1 MTYKSGFALIP
12 TGAKVAAALVFLA
25 IVAGLR
31 WFFVDRST
39 LDFAEAGLIT
49 VIGAMGG
56 LFAAAYVLLAGY
68 VYADASRRGMPAIAW
83 TALTVLVPNAIGF
96 VLYFLLRKPLVHPC
110 PNCGC
115 GVAQDAAFCSRCGQS
130 QMSAEV
136 QRASRNYE
144 MRGQND
150 A

>member
-1 MTYKSGFALIP
+1 MTAKSGFSLIP
-12 TGAKVAAALVFLA
+12 IGAKLAAALVFLA
-25 IVAGLR
+25 IVAGLN
-31 WFFVDRST
+31 WFFVDRNT
-39 LDFAEAGLIT
+39 LGLAEVGLVT

-96 VLYFLLRKPLVHPC
+96 VLYFLLRKPIVHPC

-130 QMSAEV
+130 QLNTEV
-136 QRASRNYE
+136 QHFCKES
-144 MRGQND
+144 
-150 A
+150 

>member
-1 MTYKSGFALIP
+1 MTAKSGFSLIP
-12 TGAKVAAALVFLA
+12 IGAKVAAALVFLA
-25 IVAGLR
+25 IVAGLN
-31 WFFVDRST
+31 WFFVDRNT
-39 LDFAEAGLIT
+39 LGLAEVGLVT

-68 VYADASRRGMPAIAW
+68 VYADAPRRGMPAIAW

-96 VLYFLLRKPLVHPC
+96 VLYFLLRKPIVHPC

-130 QMSAEV
+130 QLNA
-136 QRASRNYE
+136 
-144 MRGQND
+144 
-150 A
+150 

>member
-1 MTYKSGFALIP
+1 MTVKSEFSLIP
-12 TGAKVAAALVFLA
+12 IGAKVAAASVFLA
-25 IVAGLR
+25 IIAGLN
-31 WFFVDRST
+31 WFFVDRNT
-39 LDFAEAGLIT
+39 LGVAEVGLVN

-96 VLYFLLRKPLVHPC
+96 VLYFLLRKPIVHPC

-115 GVAQDAAFCSRCGQS
+115 GVAEDAAFCSRCGQS
-130 QMSAEV
+130 QLNAEV
-136 QRASRNYE
+136 QHSWKE
-144 MRGQND
+144 S
-150 A
+150 

>member
-1 MTYKSGFALIP
+1 MTAKSGFSLIP
-12 TGAKVAAALVFLA
+12 FGAKVAAALVFLA
-25 IVAGLR
+25 IVAGLN
-31 WFFVDRST
+31 WFFVDRNS
-39 LDFAEAGLIT
+39 LGLAEVGLVT

-96 VLYFLLRKPLVHPC
+96 VLYFLLRKPIVHPC

-115 GVAQDAAFCSRCGQS
+115 GVAQDAAFCSGCGQS
-130 QMSAEV
+130 QLNAEV
-136 QRASRNYE
+136 QHFWKES
-144 MRGQND
+144 
-150 A
+150 

>member
-1 MTYKSGFALIP
+1 MTAESGFSLVPI
-12 TGAKVAAALVFLA
+12 GAKVAAALVFLA
-25 IVAGLR
+25 IVAGLY

-39 LDFAEAGLIT
+39 LGFAEVGLVT

-96 VLYFLLRKPLVHPC
+96 VLYFLLRNPIVHPC

-130 QMSAEV
+130 QLNAEV
-136 QRASRNYE
+136 QHFCKE
-144 MRGQND
+144 P
-150 A
+150 

>member
-1 MTYKSGFALIP
+1 MTAKSGFSLIP
-12 TGAKVAAALVFLA
+12 IGAKVAAPLVFLA
-25 IVAGLR
+25 IVAGLN
-31 WFFVDRST
+31 WFFVDRNT
-39 LDFAEAGLIT
+39 LGLAEVGLVT

-96 VLYFLLRKPLVHPC
+96 VLYFLLRKPIVHPC

-130 QMSAEV
+130 QLNAEV
-136 QRASRNYE
+136 QHFWKES
-144 MRGQND
+144 
-150 A
+150 

>member
-1 MTYKSGFALIP
+1 MTAKSEFSLIP
-12 TGAKVAAALVFLA
+12 IGAKVAAASVFLA
-25 IVAGLR
+25 IIAGLN
-31 WFFVDRST
+31 WFFVDRNT
-39 LDFAEAGLIT
+39 LGVAEVGLVN

-96 VLYFLLRKPLVHPC
+96 VLYFLLRKPIVHPC

-115 GVAQDAAFCSRCGQS
+115 GVAEDAAFCSRCGQS
-130 QMSAEV
+130 QLNAEV
-136 QRASRNYE
+136 QHFWKES
-144 MRGQND
+144 
-150 A
+150 

>member
-1 MTYKSGFALIP
+1 MTAKSGFSLIP
-12 TGAKVAAALVFLA
+12 IGAKVAAALVFLA
-25 IVAGLR
+25 IVAGLN
-31 WFFVDRST
+31 WFFVDRNT
-39 LDFAEAGLIT
+39 LGLAEVGLVT

-96 VLYFLLRKPLVHPC
+96 VLYFLLRKPIVHPC

-115 GVAQDAAFCSRCGQS
+115 GVAQDAAFCSRCGQL
-130 QMSAEV
+130 QLNAEV
-136 QRASRNYE
+136 QHSWKE
-144 MRGQND
+144 S
-150 A
+150 

>member
-1 MTYKSGFALIP
+1 MTAKSGFSLIP
-12 TGAKVAAALVFLA
+12 IGAKVAAALVFLA
-25 IVAGLR
+25 IVAGLN
-31 WFFVDRST
+31 WFFVDRNT
-39 LDFAEAGLIT
+39 LGLAEVGLVTI
-49 VIGAMGG
+49 IGAMGG

-96 VLYFLLRKPLVHPC
+96 VLYFLLRKPIVHPC

-130 QMSAEV
+130 QLNAEV
-136 QRASRNYE
+136 QHFWKES
-144 MRGQND
+144 
-150 A
+150 

>member
-1 MTYKSGFALIP
+1 MTAKSGFSLIP
-12 TGAKVAAALVFLA
+12 IGAKVAAALVFLA
-25 IVAGLR
+25 IVAGLN
-31 WFFVDRST
+31 WFFVDRNT
-39 LDFAEAGLIT
+39 LGLAEVGLVT

-96 VLYFLLRKPLVHPC
+96 VLYFLLRKPIVHPC

-130 QMSAEV
+130 QLNGEV
-136 QRASRNYE
+136 QHFGKES
-144 MRGQND
+144 
-150 A
+150 

>member
-1 MTYKSGFALIP
+1 MTAKSGFSLIP
-12 TGAKVAAALVFLA
+12 IGAKVAAALVFLA
-25 IVAGLR
+25 IVAGLN
-31 WFFVDRST
+31 WFFVDRNT
-39 LDFAEAGLIT
+39 LGLAEVGLVT

-96 VLYFLLRKPLVHPC
+96 VLYFLLRKPIVHPC

-115 GVAQDAAFCSRCGQS
+115 GVAQDAAFCSRCAQS
-130 QMSAEV
+130 QLNAEV
-136 QRASRNYE
+136 QHFWKES
-144 MRGQND
+144 
-150 A
+150 

>member
-1 MTYKSGFALIP
+1 MTAKSGFSLIP
-12 TGAKVAAALVFLA
+12 IGAKVAAALVFLA
-25 IVAGLR
+25 IVAGLN
-31 WFFVDRST
+31 WFFVDRNT
-39 LDFAEAGLIT
+39 LGLAEVGLVT

-96 VLYFLLRKPLVHPC
+96 VLYFLLRKPIVHPC

-130 QMSAEV
+130 QLKAEV
-136 QRASRNYE
+136 QHSWKE
-144 MRGQND
+144 S
-150 A
+150 

>member
-1 MTYKSGFALIP
+1 MTAKSGFSLIP
-12 TGAKVAAALVFLA
+12 IGAKVAAALVFLA
-25 IVAGLR
+25 IVAGLY

-39 LDFAEAGLIT
+39 LGLAEVGLVT
-49 VIGAMGG
+49 VIGVMGG

-96 VLYFLLRKPLVHPC
+96 VLYFLLRKPIVHPC
-110 PNCGC
+110 PSCGC

-130 QMSAEV
+130 QLNAEF
-136 QRASRNYE
+136 NTLGKNHE
-144 MRGQND
+144 MRD
-150 A
+150 TE

>member
-1 MTYKSGFALIP
+1 MTAKSGFSRIP
-12 TGAKVAAALVFLA
+12 IGAKVAAALVFLT
-25 IVAGLR
+25 IVAGLN
-31 WFFVDRST
+31 WFFVDRNT
-39 LDFAEAGLIT
+39 LGLAEVGLVT

-96 VLYFLLRKPLVHPC
+96 VLYFLLRKPIVHPC

-130 QMSAEV
+130 QLNAEV
-136 QRASRNYE
+136 QHFWKES
-144 MRGQND
+144 
-150 A
+150 

>member
-1 MTYKSGFALIP
+1 MTAKSGFSLIP
-12 TGAKVAAALVFLA
+12 IGAKVAAALVFLA
-25 IVAGLR
+25 IVAGLN
-31 WFFVDRST
+31 WFFVDRNT
-39 LDFAEAGLIT
+39 LGLAEVGLVT

-96 VLYFLLRKPLVHPC
+96 VLYFLLRKPIVYPC
-110 PNCGC
+110 PNCGS

-130 QMSAEV
+130 QLNTEV
-136 QRASRNYE
+136 QRSWKE
-144 MRGQND
+144 S
-150 A
+150 

>member
-1 MTYKSGFALIP
+1 MTAKSGFSLIP
-12 TGAKVAAALVFLA
+12 IGAKVAAALVFLA
-25 IVAGLR
+25 IVAGLN
-31 WFFVDRST
+31 WFFVDRNT
-39 LDFAEAGLIT
+39 LGLAEVGLVT
-49 VIGAMGG
+49 VIGSIGG

-96 VLYFLLRKPLVHPC
+96 VLYFLLRKPIVHPC

-130 QMSAEV
+130 QLNAE
-136 QRASRNYE
+136 
-144 MRGQND
+144 GQHSWKES
-150 A
+150 

>member
-1 MTYKSGFALIP
+1 MTAKSEFSLIP
-12 TGAKVAAALVFLA
+12 IGAKVAAALVFLA
-25 IVAGLR
+25 IVAGLN
-31 WFFVDRST
+31 WFFVDRNT
-39 LDFAEAGLIT
+39 LGLAEVGLVT
-49 VIGAMGG
+49 VIAAMGG

-96 VLYFLLRKPLVHPC
+96 VLYFLLRKPIAHPC

-130 QMSAEV
+130 QLNAEV
-136 QRASRNYE
+136 QHPWKES
-144 MRGQND
+144 
-150 A
+150 

>member
-1 MTYKSGFALIP
+1 MTAKSGFSLIP
-12 TGAKVAAALVFLA
+12 IGAKVAAALVFLA
-25 IVAGLR
+25 IVAGLN
-31 WFFVDRST
+31 WFFVDRNT
-39 LDFAEAGLIT
+39 LGLAEVGLVT

-96 VLYFLLRKPLVHPC
+96 VLYFLLRKPIVHPC

-130 QMSAEV
+130 QLNAVV
-136 QRASRNYE
+136 QHSWKE
-144 MRGQND
+144 S
-150 A
+150 

>member
-1 MTYKSGFALIP
+1 MTHKSGFALIP
-12 TGAKVAAALVFLA
+12 TGAKVAAVLVFLA
-25 IVAGLR
+25 IVAGLN
-31 WFFVDRST
+31 WFFVDRNT
-39 LDFAEAGLIT
+39 LGLAEVGLVT

-96 VLYFLLRKPLVHPC
+96 VRYFLLRKPIMHPC
-110 PNCGC
+110 PKCGC

-130 QMSAEV
+130 QLNGEV
-136 QRASRNYE
+136 QHFSKE
-144 MRGQND
+144 S
-150 A
+150 

>member
-1 MTYKSGFALIP
+1 MTAKSEFSLIP
-12 TGAKVAAALVFLA
+12 IGAKVAAALVFLA
-25 IVAGLR
+25 IVAGLN
-31 WFFVDRST
+31 WFFVDRNT
-39 LDFAEAGLIT
+39 LGLAEVGLVT
-49 VIGAMGG
+49 VVGAMGG

-96 VLYFLLRKPLVHPC
+96 VLYFLLRKPIVHPC

-130 QMSAEV
+130 QLNAAV
-136 QRASRNYE
+136 QHSSKE
-144 MRGQND
+144 S
-150 A
+150 

>member
-1 MTYKSGFALIP
+1 MTAKSGFSLIP
-12 TGAKVAAALVFLA
+12 IGAKVAAALVFLA
-25 IVAGLR
+25 IVAGLN
-31 WFFVDRST
+31 WFFVDRNT
-39 LDFAEAGLIT
+39 LGLAEVGLVT

-96 VLYFLLRKPLVHPC
+96 VLYFLLRKPIVHPC

-130 QMSAEV
+130 QLTAEV
-136 QRASRNYE
+136 QHSWKE
-144 MRGQND
+144 S
-150 A
+150 